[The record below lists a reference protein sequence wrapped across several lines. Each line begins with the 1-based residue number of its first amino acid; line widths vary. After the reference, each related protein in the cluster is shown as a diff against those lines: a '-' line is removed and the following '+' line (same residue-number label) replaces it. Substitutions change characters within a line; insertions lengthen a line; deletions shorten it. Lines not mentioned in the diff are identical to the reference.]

1 MEKSGYYDL
10 RYEPWIPFRRRS
22 GEIVW
27 GAPSLLTDG
36 LNSDNPITDIAAP
49 RPDFNAALQEFLI
62 GLLAVTFAP
71 QDDDEWLELWNE
83 PPDEVS
89 HRQAL
94 QTLPHAF
101 YLLGKGP
108 RVFQDFNED
117 DLSADV
123 DGVDG
128 LLIDSAG
135 EQGKKLNKDL
145 FVKRDRF
152 KSFGRPAAAM
162 ALLTLQTYAP
172 AGGQGHRV
180 SLRGGGPLTTLVD
193 PRVALDQ
200 DRSAFSMPLWQ
211 KLWANVPTEMQFR
224 RPKSGAGQG
233 GVDVY
238 AKIFPWLA
246 PTRSSKDKKTADTLP
261 QHGHPL
267 QCFFGMPKR
276 IRLEC
281 AQNSGVCSLTG
292 HPDAETIIGYRNTN
306 YGVKYTGWR
315 HPLSPY
321 YKDPEGSFLPRHPK
335 SGTLLWKEWLPLM
348 LRDPG
353 ERFAPAQSVSHF
365 LSVRGPLIRV
375 RRFRLSVFGY
385 ETDNAKACSW
395 LQADVPAFSLPAKKS
410 DLAWRVMNALTSATD
425 IAAQAT
431 VRAVKEGLIGDRKG
445 VRIDLAL
452 VSRAVWGGTEARFMS
467 ALEHLCAD
475 DLPVDAEITI
485 PQGFIEP
492 LKLVALSAFDD
503 ACPLEGIEHAAV
515 KRVVAARYSL
525 AGALRG
531 VTADGRRLFEALK
544 LPVPETAKG
553 KKPAKKKVLD
563 A

>member
-27 GAPSLLTDG
+27 GAPSLLTEG
-36 LNSDNPITDIAAP
+36 LTSDNPITDIAAP

-83 PPDEVS
+83 PPDEAR

-94 QTLPHAF
+94 ERLPDAF

-108 RVFQDFNED
+108 RFFQDLNED

-135 EQGKKLNKDL
+135 EQGKRLNKDL

-193 PRVALDQ
+193 PRVAIDPAG
-200 DRSAFSMPLWQ
+200 SAFSMPLWQ
-211 KLWANVPTEMQFR
+211 KLCANVPTEMQFR
-224 RPKSGAGQG
+224 RSKSAAKSE
-233 GVDVY
+233 Y
-238 AKIFPWLA
+238 EKIFPWLA
-246 PTRSSKDKKTADTLP
+246 PTRSSKDKAAADTLP

-276 IRLEC
+276 IRLESVR
-281 AQNSGVCSLTG
+281 QEGVCSLTG
-292 HPDAETIIGYRNTN
+292 YPGAEMIIGYRSTN

-321 YKDPEGSFLPRHPK
+321 YKDPEGSFLPKHPK
-335 SGTLLWKEWLPLM
+335 SGTLLWKEWLSLM
-348 LRDPG
+348 LRDPD
-353 ERFAPAQSVSHF
+353 ERFAPAQCVSNF
-365 LSVRGPLIRV
+365 LGVRGPLIRV
-375 RRFRLSVFGY
+375 RRFRLSVLGY

-395 LQADVPAFSLPAKKS
+395 LQADVPAFSFPAKKS
-410 DLAWRVMNALTSATD
+410 DLVWRVMNALTSATD

-431 VRAVKEGLIGDRKG
+431 VRSVKEGLIGERKG
-445 VRIDLAL
+445 VKIDLGL
-452 VSRAVWGGTEARFMS
+452 VSRAVWGGTEAHFKS
-467 ALEHLCAD
+467 VLERLSAD
-475 DLPVDAEITI
+475 DLPEDAEIAI
-485 PQGFIEP
+485 PQGFVEP
-492 LKLVALSAFDD
+492 LKLVALSAFDE

-515 KRVVAARYSL
+515 KRVVAARYTLS
-525 AGALRG
+525 GTLRG

-544 LPVPETAKG
+544 LAVPDTAKG
-553 KKPAKKKVLD
+553 KKQSKKKGV
-563 A
+563 